1 MAMPLGIITRPDTSA
16 LTPRSFCKYAHRVQE
31 QLAGGEGLDEERGDR
46 DHDALVSMNP
56 VVSHCT
62 VLLGTSNSCINVGR
76 AEIISV
82 WLRMATNEPIIRVMT
97 MAVVLAGVVL
107 LELAGWWSR
116 PQRWPARNCVTSIIK
131 SRFLG

>member
-1 MAMPLGIITRPDTSA
+1 MPIAYRNSWRVVKVSMRNAVIGIMMP
-16 LTPRSFCKYAHRVQE
+16 
-31 QLAGGEGLDEERGDR
+31 
-46 DHDALVSMNP
+46 LVSMNP

-62 VLLGTSNSCINVGR
+62 
-76 AEIISV
+76 
-82 WLRMATNEPIIRVMT
+82 
-97 MAVVLAGVVL
+97 VLAGVVL

>member
-1 MAMPLGIITRPDTSA
+1 MPIAYRNSWRVVKVSMRNAVIGIMMP
-16 LTPRSFCKYAHRVQE
+16 
-31 QLAGGEGLDEERGDR
+31 
-46 DHDALVSMNP
+46 LVSMNP
-56 VVSHCT
+56 VVSYCT
-62 VLLGTSNSCINVGR
+62 VLLGTSNSCINVDR
-76 AEIISV
+76 AEIIGV
-82 WLRMATNEPIIRVMT
+82 WLRMAANEPIIRVMT

>member
-1 MAMPLGIITRPDTSA
+1 MVECGHDVVIFLDSITRLARAYNTVSPASA
-16 LTPRSFCKYAHRVQE
+16 KQ
-31 QLAGGEGLDEERGDR
+31 
-46 DHDALVSMNP
+46 VSMNP

-82 WLRMATNEPIIRVMT
+82 WLRMSTNEPIIRVMT

>member
-1 MAMPLGIITRPDTSA
+1 MPIAYRNSWRVVKVSMRNAVIGIMMP
-16 LTPRSFCKYAHRVQE
+16 
-31 QLAGGEGLDEERGDR
+31 
-46 DHDALVSMNP
+46 LVSMNP